1 MSPKTKTRE
10 YEIEVGKAHPLGS
23 TPDANG
29 VNFSVYSENA
39 TGVELLLFDK
49 HDQTEPSQTIRLD
62 RARHKS
68 FHFWH
73 VYVKGLKP
81 GTYYAYRV
89 DGPWNL
95 AAGHRFNRNKV
106 LLDPYSN
113 GNTNELWQRGAAVG
127 PEDNVATTPR
137 SVIID
142 LADYDWEGDKPLN
155 LPMSETVIYE
165 VHVRGFTKSANSGV
179 KSPGTY
185 SGFAEK
191 APYLKDLG
199 VTAVELLPVFDFD
212 EKDVLRRSPVDGSDL
227 RNYWGYDPY
236 AHFAPQSWYATDPT
250 SGNHVN
256 EFRDMVKALH
266 KQGIEVILDVVFNHT
281 GEGNHQGPAISFK
294 GFENSAYY
302 ILVPFDR
309 SFYMDYTGCGN
320 TFNANHPIGEK
331 YITDCL
337 DFWVREMHVDGF
349 RFDLG
354 SILTRGPD
362 GAPMA
367 YPPVIWE
374 IELSET
380 LADTKIIAEAW
391 DAGGL
396 YQVGYFPGSRWAE
409 WNGKYRDDMRR
420 FIKGDGGLIGAV
432 ASRISGSADMYQSP
446 GETAINS
453 VNFITAHDGFTLH
466 DLVSYN
472 EKHNEANGEYGRD
485 GANDNNSWN
494 CGIEGDTDDPVV
506 QELRRRQLKNFGAVL
521 MLSRG
526 VPMLLGGD
534 EFGRSQGGNNNAYC
548 QDNEMNWFDWD
559 VAAKNEDLV
568 RFFSRMI
575 GFRRENDVLRQAEF
589 FTGETNERGVRDVEW
604 HGCVLGAP
612 GWNDPGSQVLAFTL
626 AGLGNDPDLH
636 VMMNMSMSDLD
647 FDVPTIEGRSWTKAI
662 DTAAPSPQ
670 DFPDPK
676 DRAAVGGDSCPVQ
689 HHSIVVLTN
698 QEAKKR

>member
-1 MSPKTKTRE
+1 MASTE
-10 YEIEVGKAHPLGS
+10 HELGVGRAHPLGS
-23 TPDANG
+23 TPDAGG

-39 TGVELLLFDK
+39 TAVELLLFDR
-49 HDQTEPSQTIRLD
+49 HDAAEPYQTIYLD

-73 VYVKGLKP
+73 VYVKDLKP
-81 GTYYAYRV
+81 GAFYAYRV

-106 LLDPYSN
+106 LIDPYSH
-113 GNTNELWQRGAAVG
+113 GNTNDLWERGSATG

-137 SVIID
+137 SVVID
-142 LADYDWEGDKPLN
+142 LQDYDWEGDTPLN
-155 LPMSETVIYE
+155 RPMSETVIYE
-165 VHVRGFTKSANSGV
+165 VHVRGFTKAKSSGV
-179 KSPGTY
+179 KHPGTFV
-185 SGFAEK
+185 GFAEK

-199 VTAVELLPVFDFD
+199 ITAVELLPVFDFD
-212 EKDVLRRSPVDGSDL
+212 EKDVLRRSPVDGSEL
-227 RNYWGYDPY
+227 KNYWGYDPY
-236 AHFAPQSWYATDPT
+236 AHFAPQSWYSTDPA

-409 WNGKYRDDMRR
+409 WNGKYRDTMRR
-420 FIKGDGGLIGAV
+420 FIKGDSGLIADV

-446 GETAINS
+446 GESAINS

-472 EKHNEANGEYGRD
+472 DKHNDANGEYGRD

-494 CGIEGDTDDPVV
+494 CGIEGDTDDPSV
-506 QELRRRQLKNFGAVL
+506 QELRRRQLKNFCAVL

-526 VPMLLGGD
+526 VPMILGGD
-534 EFGRSQGGNNNAYC
+534 EFGRTQGGNNNAYC

-559 VAAKNEDLV
+559 AAAKNAELV
-568 RFFSRMI
+568 NFFTQMI
-575 GFRRENDVLRQAEF
+575 AFRAENDVLRQAEF
-589 FTGETNERGVRDVEW
+589 FTGAPNDRGVPDIAW
-604 HGCVLGAP
+604 HGVELGVP
-612 GWNDPGSQVLAFTL
+612 GWSDPGAQAFAFTM
-626 AGLGNDPDLH
+626 AGVGGDPDLH
-636 VMMNMSMSDLD
+636 VMLNMSMSELPFAIPQDR
-647 FDVPTIEGRSWTKAI
+647 TWAKAI

-670 DFPDPK
+670 DAPAPK
-676 DRAAVGGDSCPVQ
+676 ERERISGDRYSVPPHA
-689 HHSIVVLTN
+689 IVVLTT
-698 QEAKKR
+698 QEGKK